1 MYKELKKAMIDA
13 GLGTAEI
20 AERML
25 ISTEALRRRL
35 KGEQELKLSEAIKI
49 KQILNSDLPIEKLFE
64 TATTPN

>member
-20 AERML
+20 AERL
-25 ISTEALRRRL
+25 ELSAEALRRRL
-35 KGEQELKLSEAIKI
+35 KGEQDLKLSEAIKI

>member
-20 AERML
+20 AERL
-25 ISTEALRRRL
+25 ELSAEALRRRL
-35 KGEQELKLSEAIKI
+35 RGEQDLKLSEAIKI